1 MLWSKSKPAAVEE
14 PTLSEAEVMHVDVY
28 LTSQP
33 PEPPAGYDL
42 GEYKKLTSADYD
54 GYRSCLSP
62 TGKAAN
68 IFRAD
73 IGQWRYLL
81 VQKHPHECCP
91 DCGLDRHRIEE
102 LAVRLEKLENKPS
115 VSLMVEHGEFVLRN
129 GESCFYVGK
138 NYRELEEHIE
148 QLGRRIADIDFWV
161 PRWLKDQNERIA
173 TAEAGAVELVK
184 RLEENIQAVERVQSI
199 SIERIVDA
207 VAEGSREGTDS
218 AIVPVLERIAKLEA
232 EPKAGDVT
240 ERQLA
245 KLFEL
250 TGELV
255 RRIET
260 VEFDTSE
267 RNTFLWKEGITTS
280 TKALDKSREIH
291 ARLEAIEKGT
301 APGVQSSVANCVTD
315 LARLRGELLEEGAH
329 WQKCLDEINTRAD
342 RMETI
347 FHAYLAELAALH
359 GKKLE
364 MSEPVEAQP
373 SRPVLVELRKAAK
386 K

>member
-1 MLWSKSKPAAVEE
+1 MFWSKSKPAAAEE

-102 LAVRLEKLENKPS
+102 LAVRLEDLETAPS

-138 NYRELEEHIE
+138 NYRELEAHIE
-148 QLGRRIADIDFWV
+148 QLGRSIVALQRSQHLTTQTHGGFAAELSHIERRIV
-161 PRWLKDQNERIA
+161 

-184 RLEENIQAVERVQSI
+184 RLEKR
-199 SIERIVDA
+199 IEEVGQREHNRAYTLYDA
-207 VAEGSREGTDS
+207 
-218 AIVPVLERIAKLEA
+218 
-232 EPKAGDVT
+232 
-240 ERQLA
+240 
-245 KLFEL
+245 
-250 TGELV
+250 LV
-255 RRIET
+255 RRIEA

-280 TKALDKSREIH
+280 IKALDKSREIH
-291 ARLEAIEKGT
+291 ARLEAIENGT

-373 SRPVLVELRKAAK
+373 SRPVLVELRKTAK

>member
-1 MLWSKSKPAAVEE
+1 MSWFSRTPAAVEE

-91 DCGLDRHRIEE
+91 DCGLDRHEIEE
-102 LAVRLEKLENKPS
+102 LTARLAKLETAPS

-129 GESCFYVGK
+129 GESCFYIGK
-138 NYRELEEHIE
+138 NYRELEAHIE
-148 QLGRRIADIDFWV
+148 QLGRSIVALQRSQHLTTQTHGGFAAELSYIE
-161 PRWLKDQNERIA
+161 QRIA

-184 RLEENIQAVERVQSI
+184 RLEKR
-199 SIERIVDA
+199 IEEVGQREHNRAYTLYDA
-207 VAEGSREGTDS
+207 
-218 AIVPVLERIAKLEA
+218 
-232 EPKAGDVT
+232 
-240 ERQLA
+240 
-245 KLFEL
+245 
-250 TGELV
+250 LV

-267 RNTFLWKEGITTS
+267 RNTFLWKNGITTS

-291 ARLEAIEKGT
+291 ARLEAIENGT
-301 APGVQSSVANCVTD
+301 APGILSRVADVALEAVSSREAIANLAADLAALRKELSQGSDELAETLGRFSAYITD
-315 LARLRGELLEEGAH
+315 LA
-329 WQKCLDEINTRAD
+329 
-342 RMETI
+342 
-347 FHAYLAELAALH
+347 ALQ
-359 GKKLE
+359 GKQPG
-364 MSEPVEAQP
+364 MSERVPAQP
-373 SRPVLVELRKAAK
+373 SRPVLVELRKTAK